1 MMETLDEQP
10 KGKQDYD
17 QWISDGIIV
26 GKSKLLVDQAMLF
39 YHIISKVFMVCHSFK
54 GMPHL

>member
-26 GKSKLLVDQAMLF
+26 GKSKLIVLL
-39 YHIISKVFMVCHSFK
+39 CHFWVSAGVVETVK
-54 GMPHL
+54 

>member
-1 MMETLDEQP
+1 MEVLEEQP

-26 GKSKLLVDQAMLF
+26 GKSKKLEM
-39 YHIISKVFMVCHSFK
+39 IN
-54 GMPHL
+54 

>member
-26 GKSKLLVDQAMLF
+26 GKSKLIKQCCFITLLARNV
-39 YHIISKVFMVCHSFK
+39 K